1 MTYLNTLKSARNFAA
16 DVLSGARNYTS
27 ALDEID
33 LEKES
38 KKDALLQ
45 RRNINKGK
53 GYETTNDFI
62 TEYYMQQRKEI
73 DTLKENSIAVRGMLT
88 DVEYDSKYLY
98 KPNADRTGPPLSDN
112 QMVDKIILSIREVE
126 SSGGTNTNHKQV
138 KTGMY
143 AGQTAIGEW
152 AIMPGN
158 IDPTLNTKGT
168 KSKKD
173 SWINFKEFKEM
184 FPKITADAKGLEL
197 LKNNTKAQRLIVK
210 NQVTKN
216 LNRTSDP
223 AEVASIWFTGKKRK
237 DAGKVKDDTGTTLPT
252 YLSKFNSAMGEL

>member
-16 DVLSGARNYTS
+16 DVLSGARDYTS

-38 KKDALLQ
+38 KTDALLQ

-53 GYETTNDFI
+53 GYEATNDFI

-73 DTLKENSIAVRGMLT
+73 DTLKENSIAVRGELT
-88 DVEYDSKYLY
+88 DVEYNSKYLS
-98 KPNADRTGPPLSDN
+98 KPNADRTGPPLSDS

-138 KTGMY
+138 KFGMY
-143 AGQTAIGEW
+143 AGQTAMGEW

-168 KSKKD
+168 KSRKD
-173 SWINFKEFKEM
+173 S
-184 FPKITADAKGLEL
+184 
-197 LKNNTKAQRLIVK
+197 
-210 NQVTKN
+210 
-216 LNRTSDP
+216 
-223 AEVASIWFTGKKRK
+223 
-237 DAGKVKDDTGTTLPT
+237 
-252 YLSKFNSAMGEL
+252 